1 MKKVVP
7 AICFA
12 LATVVAGSTLSAV
25 SSYAQTSSADEQSC
39 GSADS
44 GEGGAHCMR
53 SSLNR
58 DRAHHE
64 RQDRSGADT
73 RG

>member
-25 SSYAQTSSADEQSC
+25 SSYAQTYSSDEQTC
-39 GSADS
+39 GRADA
-44 GEGGAHCMR
+44 GQGGARCMR
-53 SSLNR
+53 DSLHP
-58 DRAHHE
+58 DTVHHE
-64 RQDRSGADT
+64 RHDRSGSSMRD
-73 RG
+73 